1 MLEFMLL
8 KYGLNHTPAPLHI
21 IAKRI
26 GVRETE
32 KNVAV
37 VRKEL
42 EKLLRMKRVFKS
54 GNRYAIDAEGA
65 RMISEKARM
74 TDLAALPTPE
84 NFQKSFRQLVAK

>member
-8 KYGLNHTPAPLHI
+8 KYGLNYTPAPLHI

-26 GVRETE
+26 GVKENE
-32 KNVAV
+32 KNIAT

-42 EKLLRMKRVFKS
+42 ERLVRAKKAFKS

-65 RMISEKARM
+65 RLISEKQ
-74 TDLAALPTPE
+74 DLATLPTPE
-84 NFQKSFRQLVAK
+84 NFQKSFRQLVVK

>member
-8 KYGLNHTPAPLHI
+8 KYGLTHTPAPLHI

-26 GVRETE
+26 GIKESD
-32 KNVAV
+32 KNIAA

-42 EKLLRMKRVFKS
+42 ERLVKGSKVFKS

-65 RMISEKARM
+65 RTISQQAHP
-74 TDLAALPTPE
+74 TDLGAWPTPE
-84 NFQKSFRQLVAK
+84 NFQKQFNRLIPK